1 MKSPNLFD
9 IVSSVCFCLLGVH
22 CRSQAIAASF
32 VCVSFRRCPWLLVR
46 CFIVALSRGYTAA
59 VDVLEHFSIHQS
71 GQSLLYSMLQN
82 NEFKAAEKWATFMGN
97 PMLHLLVQDLINR
110 NKLKSAYGVIKK
122 NDLQKEFPDVYQKC
136 KRGTL
141 VTPMLSLKNLAE
153 EGCWDGAEAKINSN
167 RQFLEY
173 LVYLAL
179 EAGYFKKVDELCNRY
194 SLTGFLNN
202 KGISQKIL
210 QVENKELKGAA
221 RKQRIE
227 RKGSYG
233 QKLPNHYLNLN
244 QLIAGDILWVDNAD
258 ALHHATRHIEEC
270 SCRNKAY
277 SIRIWAICNVKHL
290 VSSLRHEIKE
300 LNERL
305 ETANARAQSFEKKQG
320 YCNKKKFIL

>member
-1 MKSPNLFD
+1 MPRGNMKSPNLFD
-9 IVSSVCFCLLGVH
+9 IVSSVCLVVGVH

-32 VCVSFRRCPWLLVR
+32 VCVSFRRCPWLLVAHG
-46 CFIVALSRGYTAA
+46 CAFCSW
-59 VDVLEHFSIHQS
+59 
-71 GQSLLYSMLQN
+71 SLASSMLQN

-202 KGISQKIL
+202 K
-210 QVENKELKGAA
+210 
-221 RKQRIE
+221 E

-244 QLIAGDILWVDNAD
+244 QLIAGDILWVDNAV
-258 ALHHATRHIEEC
+258 ALYDF
-270 SCRNKAY
+270 SG
-277 SIRIWAICNVKHL
+277 S
-290 VSSLRHEIKE
+290 
-300 LNERL
+300 
-305 ETANARAQSFEKKQG
+305 
-320 YCNKKKFIL
+320 